1 MGRPP
6 DQACRS
12 GYGAI
17 SSGGTCWKEG
27 FVLDYTDRLL
37 RLAINDSDLTDEP
50 PAGADVDVAWLDP
63 VTDARTL
70 SLVRLA
76 ALVAV
81 GGAVPSYAA
90 QADAAVDA
98 GATAAEIV
106 DVLFGVIP
114 VVGLPCAVAAAP
126 NVAMAL
132 GHDIN
137 DALEDPSGGV
147 RSAMRRA
154 ARWPSPA
161 PRRRLREETPS
172 FR

>member
-1 MGRPP
+1 MN
-6 DQACRS
+6 
-12 GYGAI
+12 
-17 SSGGTCWKEG
+17 
-27 FVLDYTDRLL
+27 YTHRLL
-37 RLAINDSDLTDEP
+37 RLAINDADLTEEP
-50 PAGADVDVAWLDP
+50 PTDADANAAWLVP
-63 VTDARTL
+63 VIDARTL

-81 GGAVPSYAA
+81 GGAVPSFAA

-132 GHDIN
+132 GYDLN
-137 DALEDPSGGV
+137 DSLEDSSGG
-147 RSAMRRA
+147 
-154 ARWPSPA
+154 
-161 PRRRLREETPS
+161 
-172 FR
+172 